1 MQWEGFPVFT
11 KKQANDVRCA
21 VRRALLLSAVAVAAG
36 QTSLVSA
43 QDTGDQ
49 PIDEVVVTGSRLVRS
64 RDLVAASPV
73 QTIDVSTITESGSIT
88 LEETVNQFP
97 QLNPDNTGT
106 VNQSGGTGVLSADLR
121 GLGAVRTLVLVNGR
135 RYIPADV
142 TGLVDLGTIPDGLV
156 ERVEIITGG
165 ASAVYGS
172 DAIAGAVNFILKDDF
187 EGAQIRYQY
196 GETSRSD
203 GQSHKTDMLLGVN
216 TDNGRGNATVYAGYT
231 RRDPVYM
238 ADREFSRQPLLENAA
253 GELVNF
259 GSGNIPGGLIGVS
272 AANLSRIQGVDLTNS
287 NGACPGAIQGVRF
300 GDNGQ
305 PFPFCRPTEQYNY
318 AAVNYLLRP
327 LETWQITTTGHYD
340 VAEKVQVYGEFYYT
354 KKQNEF
360 QQAPEAVSPTSSGRP
375 TGTVAITNADTNPL
389 YPQPL
394 RDFFAANRAFFDAD
408 GDGIFLVNSTSRR
421 FEEFGPRNTS
431 ITSDSFNLTA
441 GLRGDLAL
449 GDGNWRWD
457 TYFQYARSD
466 VELIQTG
473 LLSRSRTTLGLDVV
487 VDANGQPQCR
497 NNLLG
502 CVPVN
507 IFGTNTL
514 TPAMAN
520 FLSVQTGRTDDF
532 TRKSAG
538 ASIAGDL
545 FDIPAGPISTAFGVE
560 WRKEEYHSQ
569 PAEIASSGDLTAT
582 AIAPQ
587 FTQGEFDVKEAF
599 AEVRV
604 PILRDLPAIK
614 SLAIEAAVRQSDYST
629 IDSVLTWK
637 GTLDWEVM
645 DWLRVR
651 GGVSRAIRAP
661 NLDELYGQP
670 SAGFTGGVDPC
681 WVTSNPSQAQRDLC
695 VAQGVPASE
704 ISTFLPSAS
713 QGWNSLSG
721 GNPDLKEEESDAT
734 TIGLVFTPSW
744 AGNLSVSVDYFDIE
758 VEGAVAQVGSQVLVN
773 SCFATLDASGAPCQA
788 ITRLPSGQIDQVSAP
803 VLNVASRTVS
813 GIDLTIGYT
822 FDLPQFL
829 ALPGEAASLGLQW
842 VSTWQEEDVSRTLP
856 NLPVIDCAGFYS
868 GTCSGDGVR
877 ITPDFRGLL
886 RTMWNTGPL
895 SLVAELSIIGDLKLA
910 PNAIPNENGTLSEE
924 MYLDF
929 SGKYQLTDK
938 VKLVAGVNNA
948 LDNAPPVI
956 GFTGGGDS
964 NTNIPLFDPLGR
976 RYYAGV
982 TVTF

>member
-1 MQWEGFPVFT
+1 MFNKDKRHE
-11 KKQANDVRCA
+11 VRCA
-21 VRRALLLSAVAVAAG
+21 VRRALLLSAVAITAG
-36 QTSLVSA
+36 QTGLVSA
-43 QDTGDQ
+43 QDTGTGT
-49 PIDEVVVTGSRLVRS
+49 IDEVVVTGSRLVRS

-73 QTIDVSTITESGSIT
+73 QTIDVGTLADSGSIT

-187 EGAQIRYQY
+187 EGAQVRYQY
-196 GETSRSD
+196 GETSRGD
-203 GQSHKTDMLLGVN
+203 GQNHKIDMLLGVN
-216 TDNGRGNATVYAGYT
+216 TENGRGNATVYAGYT
-231 RRDPVYM
+231 TREPVFM
-238 ADREFSRQPLLENAA
+238 ADRDFSRQPLLEDAT
-253 GELVNF
+253 GKLVNF
-259 GSGNIPGGLIGVS
+259 GSGNIPGGLIGIS
-272 AANLSRIQGVDLTNS
+272 AANLSRIQGVDLTNAS
-287 NGACPGAIQGVRF
+287 GACPGAIQGVRF

-327 LETWQITTTGHYD
+327 LETWQISTTGHYD
-340 VAEKVQVYGEFYYT
+340 LSDNVQVYGEFFYT
-354 KKQNEF
+354 KKMNEF

-389 YPQPL
+389 FPQPL

-431 ITSDSFNLTA
+431 LTSDSFNLTS
-441 GLRGDLAL
+441 GVRGDLAL
-449 GDGNWRWD
+449 GDRSWKWD

-466 VELIQTG
+466 VELVQTG
-473 LLSRSRTTLGLDVV
+473 LLSRSRTTLGLDTV
-487 VDANGQPQCR
+487 VDANGNAQCR
-497 NNLLG
+497 VNLLG

-507 IFGTNTL
+507 IFGTDTL

-538 ASIAGDL
+538 GSIAGDL
-545 FDIPAGPISTAFGVE
+545 FNIWAGPISSAFGVE
-560 WRKEEYHSQ
+560 WREERYHSL
-569 PAEIASSGDLTAT
+569 PAEIAASGDLTST

-587 FTQGEFDVKEAF
+587 YTTGKFDVKEVF
-599 AEVRV
+599 GEFRV
-604 PILRDLPAIK
+604 PLLHGLPAIK
-614 SLAIEAAVRQSDYST
+614 SLAVEAAVRQSDYST
-629 IDSVLTWK
+629 IDSVVTWK
-637 GTLDWEVM
+637 GTLDWELF

-651 GGVSRAIRAP
+651 GGRSRAIRAP
-661 NLDELYGQP
+661 NLDELYAQP
-670 SAGFTGGVDPC
+670 SSGFTGGVDPC
-681 WVTSNPSQAQRDLC
+681 WVTSNPSQAARDLC
-695 VAQGVPASE
+695 IAQGVPASE

-721 GNPDLKEEESDAT
+721 GNPNLKEEESDAT
-734 TIGLVFTPSW
+734 TIGIVFTPSW
-744 AGNLSVSVDYFDIE
+744 SGNLAVSLDYFDIE
-758 VEGAVAQVGSQVLVN
+758 VEGAVAQVSSQTLVN
-773 SCFATLDASGAPCQA
+773 SCFTTLDASGAPCQA

-813 GIDLTIGYT
+813 GLDLAISYT
-822 FDLPQFL
+822 LGLPRFL
-829 ALPGEAASLGLQW
+829 SLPGEPATLGLQW
-842 VSTWQEEDVSRTLP
+842 VSTWQDEDVSRTLP
-856 NLPVIDCAGFYS
+856 NLPVIDCAGRYS

-877 ITPDFRGLL
+877 ITPDFRGLF
-886 RTMWNTGPL
+886 RTMWNSGPL
-895 SLVAELSIIGDLKLA
+895 SLVAELSIVGDLKLA
-910 PNAIPNENGTLSEE
+910 PNAIRNENGTLGEE
-924 MYLDF
+924 LYLDF
-929 SGKYQLTDK
+929 SGKYQITDK

>member
-1 MQWEGFPVFT
+1 VFT

-36 QTSLVSA
+36 QTNLVSA
-43 QDTGDQ
+43 QDTGAA

-73 QTIDVSTITESGSIT
+73 QTIDVGTLADSGSIT

-187 EGAQIRYQY
+187 EGAQVRYQY
-196 GETSRSD
+196 GETSRGD
-203 GQSHKTDMLLGVN
+203 GQGHKVDMLLGVN
-216 TDNGRGNATVYAGYT
+216 TDNGRGNATVYAGYS

-253 GELVNF
+253 GQLVNF
-259 GSGNIPGGLIGVS
+259 GSGNIPGGLIGIS
-272 AANLSRIQGVDLTNS
+272 AANLSRIQGVDLTNAS
-287 NGACPGAIQGVRF
+287 GACPGAIQGVRF
-300 GDNGQ
+300 GDDGQ

-318 AAVNYLLRP
+318 AAVNFLLRP

-340 VAEKVQVYGEFYYT
+340 LAEKVQVYGEFYYT
-354 KKQNEF
+354 KKQNQF

-389 YPQPL
+389 YPQAL
-394 RDFFAANRAFFDAD
+394 RDFFAANRTFFDAD
-408 GDGIFLVNSTSRR
+408 GDGVFLVNSTSRR
-421 FEEFGPRNTS
+421 FQEFGPRNTS
-431 ITSDSFNLTA
+431 ITSDSFNLTT

-497 NNLLG
+497 VNLLG

-520 FLSVQTGRTDDF
+520 FLSVQTGRSDDF

-560 WRKEEYHSQ
+560 WRKEEYHSL
-569 PAEIASSGDLTAT
+569 PAEIAASGDLTAT

-614 SLAIEAAVRQSDYST
+614 SLAVEAAVRQSDYST

-637 GTLDWEVM
+637 GTLDWEVV

-721 GNPDLKEEESDAT
+721 GNANLKEEESDAT

-758 VEGAVAQVGSQVLVN
+758 VAGAVAQVGSQVLVN
-773 SCFATLDASGAPCQA
+773 SCFTTLDASGAPCQA
-788 ITRLPSGQIDQVSAP
+788 IRRLPSGQIEQVSAP
-803 VLNVASRTVS
+803 VLNVASRTVN

-842 VSTWQEEDVSRTLP
+842 VSTWQSEDVSRTLP
-856 NLPVIDCAGFYS
+856 NLPVIDCAGRYS

-895 SLVAELSIIGDLKLA
+895 SLVAELSIVGDLELA
-910 PNAIPNENGTLSEE
+910 RNAIPNENGTLSEE

-929 SGKYQLTDK
+929 SAKYQFTDK

-976 RYYAGV
+976 RYFAGV